1 MNRYEL
7 KDRASDKAFA
17 KYTMLRID
25 IEQLEDDI
33 KHNNTGPISVD
44 ELELVL
50 NGTRIELQVWQ
61 YITELIEKSN
71 KTQ

>member
-33 KHNNTGPISVD
+33 KHNNTGPISLD
-44 ELELVL
+44 ELSTLEYF
-50 NGTRIELQVWQ
+50 N
-61 YITELIEKSN
+61 
-71 KTQ
+71 

>member
-1 MNRYEL
+1 MISKYEL
-7 KDRASDKAFA
+7 QNRASDKAFA
-17 KYTMLRID
+17 KSTMLKID

-33 KHNNTGPISVD
+33 KFNNTGPISIQ

-50 NGTRIELQVWQ
+50 EGTKIELQVWQ

-71 KTQ
+71 KE